1 MALTNVEKVKTA
13 LQVGD
18 LYDDATIEPCVN
30 AAIDLIELYVTA
42 VAFEDEPA
50 ALQEAATGLA
60 CDIFMAR
67 VAPGGQIVGADFQ
80 PSPWKLGRSLITR
93 FSGLM
98 VPYMRVEG
106 MVG

>member
-1 MALTNVEKVKTA
+1 MALTNVDKVKSA

-18 LYDDATIEPCVN
+18 LYLDADIEPCVN
-30 AAIDLIELYVTA
+30 AAIELIELYVTA
-42 VAFEDEPA
+42 EAFLAEPA
-50 ALQEAATGLA
+50 TLCEAATGLA

-67 VAPGGQIVGADFQ
+67 VAPGGQIVGADFN

-98 VPYMRVEG
+98 TPYLRVEG
-106 MVG
+106 LIH